1 MALVVFGE
9 KIDILSIP
17 NPEPGGFIVAYDLDG
32 ILKQKDE
39 DGVVTTFGGNA
50 GGPLSSVLSLGNNT
64 GSNPIIINSTS
75 YIISDNNNNKINLGG
90 SNISITT
97 DNEGYNEGYIYM
109 NSSTTMLGNGLS
121 ASLVID
127 KNASISTKWDSSNI
141 QTLSNNSYVLRVSG
155 SDALRFVSG
164 ATSSGIGNKVTA
176 LISTNNSYV
185 NSGVFS
191 SVIIGGQGLTASQ
204 SNTVYLGNIV
214 NINNKYNLPSVDGT
228 VSQVLRTNGNGNLYW
243 SSIGVVTGTGSTN
256 FLTRWTPNGSTLGNS
271 LIRDNG
277 SSLSI
282 NTALDS
288 LYLLKMSTSTHSV
301 TQFITNVT
309 SDNSETEK
317 IALSASSLGINGSD
331 NIGINVVSNGSLSS
345 NIGVKS
351 TVIDVLSPLNY
362 GGTFE
367 AMSGTFNIG
376 GKFVANSGDSN
387 YSLEL
392 QDGTEEEGKFLKS
405 VTGDGKTNW
414 AFIDLTSDVS
424 AGVAIVGQI
433 PTTDGLGVFSW
444 ANISGLTASNGIS
457 IYKGYNILN
466 STHEF
471 KGVTNSVSID
481 VSSSSTDLSL
491 NIKENLQSLTQSGFS
506 IYKEFDGTTK
516 KHKLRTISSSTLN
529 IDYNLDESMITID
542 TIVSTS
548 NLSFYVDESS
558 VATEEDGSEA
568 RPFKTINKA
577 LDTFIGL
584 GDWEYPQYAGYKIT
598 LLSSVT
604 LLSTAGVG
612 YTGRVNLDINSLYII
627 GNGHYLNLSTNPS
640 PDYYPISTRRMVGSA
655 SRTPGLTLETSIG
668 QVYENL
674 YLQRMGTNAIVDH
687 LNFAYPGVTQSSP
700 NSPSQNT
707 SQLTF
712 KDVIFT
718 NDTDYLTLNPSNWQ
732 TVPDPNDSGNPVTF
746 FGQTVYVSPTQ
757 SVGVPMVKNE
767 DMAWNKEGY
776 LTFEGITRF
785 YNGTG
790 VYLAIKNTTFNSGEL
805 SFGRNQTRILYD
817 SILAGVYKPKTNQ
830 YYITCEDV
838 SWCGIRTN
846 GPVTIPT
853 VVDVFGGNSYYIGGS
868 DAWIKMINSN
878 LYLNSSNIEGGY
890 NNIIQADGDSYI
902 SIGDSLQSNTYLH
915 DSHGHYKVIAPL
927 PTISTTFR
935 VTDSTIYGVIL
946 DSTGVDK
953 SYVSE
958 VLGVN
963 NVINGYSH
971 NNNGT
976 PTYADNAAALL
987 AGLFKGMEYVETGT
1001 GVLKSV
1007 Y

>member
-1 MALVVFGE
+1 
-9 KIDILSIP
+9 
-17 NPEPGGFIVAYDLDG
+17 
-32 ILKQKDE
+32 
-39 DGVVTTFGGNA
+39 
-50 GGPLSSVLSLGNNT
+50 
-64 GSNPIIINSTS
+64 
-75 YIISDNNNNKINLGG
+75 
-90 SNISITT
+90 
-97 DNEGYNEGYIYM
+97 
-109 NSSTTMLGNGLS
+109 MLGNGLS
-121 ASLVID
+121 ASLVIN

-277 SSLSI
+277 SNLSI

-288 LYLLKMSTSTHSV
+288 LYLLKMSTNTHNT

-309 SDNSETEK
+309 SNSFGFVK
-317 IALSASSLGINGSD
+317 VGLDVSSLGINSGAG
-331 NIGINVVSNGSLSS
+331 NIGISAVSNGSLVE
-345 NIGVKS
+345 NIGINS
-351 TVIDVLSPLNY
+351 TVRDILSPLNY
-362 GGTFE
+362 GGKFE
-367 AMSGTFNIG
+367 AISGTLNIG
-376 GKFVANSGDSN
+376 GKFVASSGDSD

-405 VTGDGKTNW
+405 VTGDGKANW
-414 AFIDLTSDVS
+414 AYIDLASDVRT
-424 AGVAIVGQI
+424 GVAIAGQI

-444 ANISGLTASNGIS
+444 ANISGLTASNGVS
-457 IYKGYNILN
+457 IYKGYNISN

-481 VSSSSTDLSL
+481 VSSSSTDLSLNVKEISENIGTGVNVYKEFDDTTKKHKFKGVTNSVSIDVSSSSTDLSLNIKEISENIGTGVNVYKEFDDITKKHKFKGVTNSVSIDVISSSTDLSL

-506 IYKEFDGTTK
+506 IYKEFDDTTK
-516 KHKLRTISSSTLN
+516 KHKVRSISSSTLN

-548 NLSFYVDESS
+548 NLSFYVDQYS

-568 RPFKTINKA
+568 RPFKTLNKA
-577 LDTFIGL
+577 LDVFIGA

-598 LLSSVT
+598 LLSYVT
-604 LLSTAGVG
+604 LHESAGLG

-627 GNGHYLNLSTNPS
+627 GNGHYLNLSANPS

-655 SRTPGLTLETSIG
+655 SRTLGLTLETSIG

-687 LNFAYPGVTQSSP
+687 LNFAYPGVTHSSP
-700 NSPSQNT
+700 LSPSQNS

-718 NDTDYLTLNPSNWQ
+718 NDTDYLALNPSNWQ

-757 SVGVPMVKNE
+757 SVGVPMIKSE
-767 DMAWNKEGY
+767 DMSWNKEGN
-776 LTFEGITRF
+776 LSFQGVTDLV
-785 YNGTG
+785 NGTG
-790 VYLAIKNTTFNSGEL
+790 VYLAIKNTTFNSGIL
-805 SFGRNQTRILYD
+805 RFGRNQTRTLYD
-817 SILAGVYKPKTNQ
+817 SIVSGIYTPKTNQ
-830 YYITCEDV
+830 YYITCDNV
-838 SWCGIRTN
+838 GWCAMDTL
-846 GPVTIPT
+846 GPMTIPS
-853 VVDVFGGNSYYIGGS
+853 VVDTLGGTSYYIGGS

-878 LYLNSSNIEGGY
+878 LYLNSSKIEGGY
-890 NNIIQADGDSYI
+890 NNIIQADGNSYVSLSN
-902 SIGDSLQSNTYLH
+902 SIQSNTYLH
-915 DSHGHYKVIAPL
+915 DSHGHYKVIS
-927 PTISTTFR
+927 PTPSIATTFR
-935 VTDSTIYGVIL
+935 VSDSTIYGVIL
-946 DSTGVDK
+946 DSSGVDT
-953 SYVSE
+953 SYIQE
-958 VLGVN
+958 VFGVN
-963 NVINGYSH
+963 NVINGYTH